1 MSTGKMTDTK
11 IYKSSLGLWKTRKA
25 VAREQNRFSKMEE
38 KTAPITFSIL
48 HLILPS
54 SYVIVHRNIFIYQ
67 ECTITDD
74 LSLNKSIFSSLF
86 SEDIF
91 IIGSHNHEEGTETT
105 FISHC

>member
-25 VAREQNRFSKMEE
+25 VAREQNRFSKMEG

-91 IIGSHNHEEGTETT
+91 IIGSQKEQKQLSSVIVN
-105 FISHC
+105 